1 MKTTTAKSVQITAVL
16 AGLLLVSCGK
26 STPEAAKPAAPE
38 APKPAV
44 MSDSKVEAAILDAL
58 TPTAPPAPTPPAT
71 TAQDEEVRDILAKY
85 PGKNATELLS
95 VPEVNQKLGS
105 ILGKLGQDKV
115 LQSRINTTVDLAAQ
129 IKGLDGPPGSARLD
143 LDIAKYD
150 QARTARMLQ
159 AVLSDDPKQL
169 VGFLVGEI
177 GEAAPDL
184 SYGGM
189 DRAPNGVSIVPN
201 PPAVAAPKTDQPE

>member
-1 MKTTTAKSVQITAVL
+1 MKTSLLHSAGVFVATL
-16 AGLLLVSCGK
+16 ALAACGK
-26 STPEAAKPAAPE
+26 SPETAQPAAPV

-58 TPTAPPAPTPPAT
+58 TQAPPALAT
-71 TAQDEEVRDILAKY
+71 SDELAQEAQAILAQY
-85 PGKNATELLS
+85 PGKNAIELLN
-95 VPEVNQKLGS
+95 VPAVNQKLAS
-105 ILGKLGQDKV
+105 VLAKLGQDKG
-115 LQSRINTTVDLAAQ
+115 LQGRINTTVDLAAQ

-143 LDIAKYD
+143 LDIKGYD

-201 PPAVAAPKTDQPE
+201 PPAAATPKSDQPE